1 MPVAPA
7 CAEGYDHPAAVPEET
22 GSLCKGG
29 VGIVQELLHG
39 LPCEGCMMAER
50 AYEPGSAAHHP
61 AFVFRERFSGGE
73 PVHGP
78 GYRGRVVQCAER
90 VHANVEA
97 DLLYLPAYVVGETAA
112 EYYCPVFRRYLHFR
126 VPVLY
131 RGLQS
136 YHFS

>member
-78 GYRGRVVQCAER
+78 GFIF
-90 VHANVEA
+90 
-97 DLLYLPAYVVGETAA
+97 LPMLSAKQL
-112 EYYCPVFRRYLHFR
+112 PSII
-126 VPVLY
+126 VLSSGDIFTFVS
-131 RGLQS
+131 RSSTGVCSLII
-136 YHFS
+136 FPEV